1 VKDASAE
8 SMKDRVAPPG
18 GGATTPDL
26 EVQGLC
32 KHFGS
37 VVAVD
42 SIDFTVDSGEF
53 VSILGPS
60 GCGKTTT
67 LRMVAG
73 LEEVTA
79 GRIFIRGRDVTHL
92 PPEKR
97 NTAMV
102 FQSYALFPHMNVH
115 DNVAFGLKMRGVAKA
130 EIDDRVAMAM
140 RRVRLEGY
148 EKRKPSQL
156 SGGQRQRVAVARAII
171 VEPAILLL
179 DEALTN
185 LDRRLRQQLQLE
197 LKELQVELGIT
208 SLFVTHDQ
216 EEALTMSDRIIVMDE
231 GLIAQNAEPS
241 EVYDRPASAFVA
253 GFIGESN
260 RLDGSVVAA
269 GDEACTIRTDAGLDL
284 VGVHAGHVGHVAH
297 VGRQC
302 AVMVR
307 PRAITLH
314 AERPAKDNVIE
325 GVVKLWA
332 YKGESYEYVVT
343 LPGGGDLLV
352 SLPRREAVFERGD
365 RVFAAFDARDVIVV
379 ERG

>member
-1 VKDASAE
+1 MTDVSVQP
-8 SMKDRVAPPG
+8 MKDSVAPPG

-26 EVQGLC
+26 EVQGLS
-32 KHFGS
+32 KHFGP

-42 SIDFTVDSGEF
+42 SIDFSVASGEF

-79 GRIFIRGRDVTHL
+79 GRIFIRGSDVTHL

-115 DNVAFGLKMRGVAKA
+115 DNVAFGLKMRGVSKA
-130 EIDDRVAMAM
+130 EIDDRVATAM

-156 SGGQRQRVAVARAII
+156 SGGQRQRVAVARAIV

-197 LKELQVELGIT
+197 LKELQVDLGIT

-231 GLIAQNAEPS
+231 GLIAQDAEPS

-260 RLDGSVVAA
+260 RLDGSVAA
-269 GDEACTIRTDAGLDL
+269 GSGETCTVRTESGLDL
-284 VGVHAGHVGHVAH
+284 MGIHSGDVGQ
-297 VGRQC
+297 QC
-302 AVMVR
+302 AVMIR

-314 AERPAKDNVIE
+314 ADRPTKDNVIE

-332 YKGESYEYVVT
+332 YKGESYEYVIN
-343 LPGGGDLLV
+343 LPDGGDLLV
-352 SLPRREAVFERGD
+352 DLPRREAVFERGD

-379 ERG
+379 ERA

>member
-1 VKDASAE
+1 MTDVSAQPME
-8 SMKDRVAPPG
+8 DSVAPPG

-26 EVQGLC
+26 EVQGLS
-32 KHFGS
+32 KHFGP

-79 GRIFIRGRDVTHL
+79 GRIFIRGSDVTHL

-156 SGGQRQRVAVARAII
+156 SGGQRQRVAVARAIV

-197 LKELQVELGIT
+197 LKELQVDLGIT

-260 RLDGSVVAA
+260 RLDGSVAA
-269 GDEACTIRTDAGLDL
+269 GGGEMCTIRTDAGLDL
-284 VGVHAGHVGHVAH
+284 VGVHAGHVGHV
-297 VGRQC
+297 GRQC

-314 AERPAKDNVIE
+314 ADRPTKDNVIE

-332 YKGESYEYVVT
+332 YKGESYEYVIS
-343 LPGGGDLLV
+343 LPGGGDLLAN
-352 SLPRREAVFERGD
+352 LPRREAVFERGD

-379 ERG
+379 ERV